1 MIGREFAET
10 VALQALGW
18 LAGEEARLGAFL
30 AVSGTGPGELRA
42 RAQDPEMMAAV
53 LDFVLSED
61 GHVLEFTAAAGLRPE
76 AVQEARAALP
86 GGNLPHWT

>member
-1 MIGREFAET
+1 
-10 VALQALGW
+10 
-18 LAGEEARLGAFL
+18 
-30 AVSGTGPGELRA
+30 
-42 RAQDPEMMAAV
+42 MMAAV

-86 GGNLPHWT
+86 GGNLSHWT